1 MRMEEIAQRM
11 ELLEKGVSRGLLE
24 LENRSQPVDSH
35 PAKHSNKVWLDAHPD
50 DADDVAGW
58 RTEGEVVFIVTKA
71 DDRNDYRFTVYENLV
86 GGDGALLTDGTHL
99 DKKGDFK
106 HCFPKITNA
115 RAQAIRAISSL
126 ELGRQFGPF
135 QIEELDKMTIDV
147 WCKKF
152 EINAGLKKKLIRA
165 QKKGKQTPTPT
176 EKKEKQNPID
186 AILEETKKL
195 DPKQNLLVA
204 LTLFKHVYNNI
215 TPIKGSADVQQKKQ
229 RKKKGSGQSKI
240 ASSQPSGIPGGN
252 E

>member
-11 ELLEKGVSRGLLE
+11 ELLEKGVSRGLFE

-35 PAKHSNKVWLDAHPD
+35 QAKHSN
-50 DADDVAGW
+50 DVLLQARGYSTKGW
-58 RTEGEVVFIVTKA
+58 RTQGEVVFIVTKE

-115 RAQAIRAISSL
+115 RAQAIKAISSL

-135 QIEELDKMTIDV
+135 QIEELDEMTIDV
-147 WCKKF
+147 WCEKF
-152 EINAGLKKKLIRA
+152 KINPGLTKKLIRA
-165 QKKGKQTPTPT
+165 
-176 EKKEKQNPID
+176 EKKEKQTPID

-240 ASSQPSGIPGGN
+240 ASSQPYGIPGGN